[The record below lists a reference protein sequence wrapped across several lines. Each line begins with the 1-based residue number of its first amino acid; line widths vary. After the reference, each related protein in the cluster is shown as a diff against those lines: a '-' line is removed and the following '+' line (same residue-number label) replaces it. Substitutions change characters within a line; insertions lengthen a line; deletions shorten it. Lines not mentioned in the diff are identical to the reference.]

1 MKDLI
6 KQIEATKDIR
16 AIAKEK
22 SSIAKMNMVIPNAD
36 LRECLKELSVFQ
48 KNLQYLSRIRQDCAA
63 EFLLLSRILDKR
75 IIHQKT
81 KEIGG

>member
-1 MKDLI
+1 MKDLT

-48 KNLQYLSRIRQDCAA
+48 KNL
-63 EFLLLSRILDKR
+63 
-75 IIHQKT
+75 
-81 KEIGG
+81 